1 MPISRDT
8 DLTSSDP
15 GGAAPPPAL
24 PQRLRRWAVTAR
36 DQAAVSALTEEAGLL
51 GRDDIRLVLVRED
64 AATGL
69 RCDWSALARQLYVL
83 ELSAA
88 ERVFLGF
95 VLSMAGSH
103 QTALSRVQEL
113 DEARLA
119 IVLRAL
125 VRLSGNGRI
134 AVGTRV

>member
-15 GGAAPPPAL
+15 GGAAPQPAL
-24 PQRLRRWAVTAR
+24 PLRLRRWAVTAR

-64 AATGL
+64 VATGL